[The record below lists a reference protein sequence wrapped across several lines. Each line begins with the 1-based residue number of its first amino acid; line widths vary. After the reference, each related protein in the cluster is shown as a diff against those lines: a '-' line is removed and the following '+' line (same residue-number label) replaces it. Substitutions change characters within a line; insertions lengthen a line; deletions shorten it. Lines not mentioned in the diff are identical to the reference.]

1 MKQKPSSPSSL
12 PSGQI
17 EFIRSND
24 TQWGGRD
31 LYRMVLALSWPRFL
45 LMSLAVYV
53 LVNSAFAGLYL
64 LGGDCISGMEP
75 RSFSGA
81 FFFSVQT
88 LSTVGY
94 GHWYPTTLYGDLLT
108 TVEIVVGLFL
118 TAVVTGLVFVR
129 FSRPMARL
137 MFSDRMVIRSF
148 DGTPSLQFRVANLQ
162 RQAMVEAE
170 FRLLMVR
177 KESVPEEDDIRRFYD
192 LKLEI
197 SRMVML
203 PHALTIR
210 HRIDETSPLAGVT
223 RELLEQGKL
232 RFMAS
237 MVCID
242 TVIQSPVQSQK
253 HYIWNDVHFDHR
265 FVEIYNEL
273 EEGRME
279 VNYGRFHEI
288 EPDPH
293 R

>member
-1 MKQKPSSPSSL
+1 M
-12 PSGQI
+12 
-17 EFIRSND
+17 EFVRSND
-24 TQWGGRD
+24 AQWGSRD
-31 LYRMVLALSWPRFL
+31 LYRMVLSLNWPRFL
-45 LMSLAVYV
+45 LMALAVYV
-53 LVNSAFAGLYL
+53 LINSLFAGLYL

-75 RSFSGA
+75 KSFSGA

-94 GHWYPTTLYGDLLT
+94 GHWYPTTFYGDLLT

-137 MFSDRMVIRSF
+137 MFSDRMVIRPF
-148 DGTPSLQFRVANLQ
+148 GGMPSLQFRVANLQ

-197 SRMVML
+197 SRMVMF

-210 HRIDETSPLAGVT
+210 HRIDESSPLAGVT
-223 RELLEQGKL
+223 KELLEEGKL

-242 TVIQSPVQSQK
+242 TVIQAPVQSQK
-253 HYIWNDVHFDHR
+253 HYIWHDVHFDHR

-279 VNYGRFHEI
+279 VNYGRFHDI
-288 EPDPH
+288 EADPF